1 MDLISVKVEDLYIKC
16 GQKVCRTKFIG
27 KTPVAGAGWAKAPHF
42 SPEVDKKK
50 DSKSMCVFKPMVYKN
65 HDKNRKNINDYN
77 GYVLDTSV
85 WFQLDF
91 DEWSNETDINY
102 FKDEL
107 KIMYF
112 KYLIFSS

>member
-50 DSKSMCVFKPMVYKN
+50 DSKSMCVFKPTELFEEKG
-65 HDKNRKNINDYN
+65 RKQ
-77 GYVLDTSV
+77 YVAV
-85 WFQLDF
+85 WFYA
-91 DEWSNETDINY
+91 EDINEIV
-102 FKDEL
+102 DRQNV
-107 KIMYF
+107 
-112 KYLIFSS
+112 